1 MATAALSTAQI
12 AAQLDAVLESNST
25 ATAVA
30 IRAPGPVGLPET
42 IVRKGRTF
50 RLRWCETRLAMREA
64 LLGLDPSTSAAEGLL
79 LLTPLTDNELPDDVA
94 ARLFRARIF
103 QPKGWEIVRQ
113 LFGAQGIDARMV
125 QYDWM
130 PQLLIDSADCT
141 GFVPVAS
148 GFLDL
153 DTAWREVLARCL
165 RLDVARPDATGLMR
179 WAVQPD
185 VPALL
190 SAIPSRA
197 KTDMLT
203 WLASNAGAAGSMIVR
218 CVESGR
224 APDSAALGLV
234 CDVLFSR
241 EAEGSPEVAQA
252 AVRFERFV
260 GDKHVGVVEGR
271 DWAKHALQLLEGLSS
286 DEGRPVLDRADA
298 LLRELRVTGFAHL
311 SDWLPAGLE
320 QRLTQLA
327 EILTTHTASPDGT
340 TVVRLEEATNKALR
354 HKLLMQ
360 FPLRRE
366 RVEMARRLGRWL
378 LRARP
383 LLAGLDAHVA
393 RQADDSA
400 WVDWARFR
408 LLGGDELAELSAA
421 YGALRAS
428 VGKYR
433 EEANRAF
440 AAALSAQVKEAQAVG
455 ARIVPVE
462 RILEQVVAP
471 LAATQS
477 VLLLV
482 IDGLSVAIF
491 RELFEHPE
499 RHGWVE
505 LMQEHSSQPLLGVA
519 ALPTITEVSRASLL
533 CGRVC
538 VGAAPAEKG
547 GFARHSALLASSNV
561 SQPPKLF
568 HKGDLPDGGN
578 LSPAVRE
585 ALANQAQRI
594 VGVVYNAV
602 DDHLGGPDQLHQS
615 WALEDLR
622 LLLPLLREARDARR
636 VLIVTADHGHV
647 LDEKSAA
654 LPGGSS
660 DRWRNGNAASDTRE
674 LVLAGSRVLTP
685 QGEKQVVCL
694 WSEAAR
700 YTGRKNGYHGG
711 AAPAEVV
718 VPLNV
723 FAPYGVNVSGWN
735 LAPPQQPEWWELPP
749 LIQPAPAVSRL
760 KGPTAVL
767 NPAPPPSGQ
776 ARLFADE
783 PQPAPSALT
792 SDWIAELLVTSVYA
806 SQRQLA
812 ARVALPD
819 GQMRRLLVSLDERGG
834 KLSRAALAQRL
845 GVPELRLGGVLSAA
859 RRLLNVDQFP
869 VLVVDETSGTV
880 EFNRT
885 LLDQQFGLRSPGSG
899 P

>member
-1 MATAALSTAQI
+1 
-12 AAQLDAVLESNST
+12 VLESNSS

-50 RLRWCETRLAMREA
+50 RLRWCESRLAMREA
-64 LLGLDPSTSAAEGLL
+64 LLDLDPGPSAAEGLL

-113 LFGAQGIDARMV
+113 MFGAQGIDARLV
-125 QYDWM
+125 RYDWM
-130 PQLLIDSADCT
+130 PHLLIDSADGT

-153 DTAWREVLARCL
+153 DTAWREMLARCL
-165 RLDVARPDATGLMR
+165 RLDVARPDAAGLMR
-179 WAVQPD
+179 WALQPD

-190 SAIPSRA
+190 SAIPARA

-203 WLASNAGAAGSMIVR
+203 WLASNAGAAGSLIVR
-218 CVESGR
+218 CVDSSR
-224 APDSAALGLV
+224 AADAAALGLL

-252 AVRFERFV
+252 AVRLERFV
-260 GDKHVGVVEGR
+260 GDQHVGVAEGR
-271 DWAKHALQLLEGLSS
+271 DWAQHALQLLERLPS
-286 DEGRPVLDRADA
+286 EEARPVLDRADA
-298 LLRELRVTGFAHL
+298 LLRELRVTGFVHL

-327 EILTTHTASPDGT
+327 EVLTTHTASPDET
-340 TVVRLEEATNKALR
+340 TGVRLEEATNKALR
-354 HKLLMQ
+354 HKLLLQ

-383 LLAGLDAHVA
+383 PLAGLDAHVA
-393 RQADDSA
+393 RQADDGA

-408 LLGGDELAELSAA
+408 LLGGDELPELSAA

-440 AAALSAQVKEAQAVG
+440 AAALSAQVKEEQSVG
-455 ARIVPVE
+455 ARVVPVE
-462 RILEQVVAP
+462 SILERVVAP
-471 LAATQS
+471 LAASQPA
-477 VLLLV
+477 LLLIV
-482 IDGLSVAIF
+482 DGLSVAIF

-505 LMQEHSSQPLLGVA
+505 LVREDSPRPLLGVA
-519 ALPTITEVSRASLL
+519 ALPTVTEVSRATLL
-533 CGRVC
+533 CGRMC
-538 VGAAPAEKG
+538 VGAAPIEKG
-547 GFARHSALLASSNV
+547 GFAGHSALLASSNV
-561 SQPPKLF
+561 SHPPKLF
-568 HKGDLPDGGN
+568 HKSDLPDGGN

-585 ALANQAQRI
+585 ALANSAQRV

-602 DDHLGGPDQLHQS
+602 DDHLGGPDQLHQR

-647 LDEKSAA
+647 LEENSSA

-660 DRWRNGNAASDTRE
+660 DRWRNGNAASDPRE
-674 LVLAGSRVLTP
+674 VVLAGNRVLTP
-685 QGEKQVVCL
+685 QGEKHVASL

-700 YTGRKNGYHGG
+700 YTRRKNGYHGG

-718 VPLNV
+718 VPLSV

-735 LAPPQQPEWWELPP
+735 LAPPQQPEWWELPT
-749 LIQPAPAVSRL
+749 LVQPVPAVSPLQPRTSVR
-760 KGPTAVL
+760 KS
-767 NPAPPPSGQ
+767 APPASGQ

-783 PQPAPSALT
+783 HQSAPSAVPA
-792 SDWIAELLVTSVYA
+792 DWVAELLVSAVYA

-812 ARVALPD
+812 ARVALQD
-819 GQMRRLLVSLDERGG
+819 EQMRRLLVSLNERGG

-845 GVPELRLGGVLSAA
+845 GIPELRLGGVLSAA

-885 LLDQQFGLRSPGSG
+885 LLDQQFGLRRPGNG